1 MTKRQITKSTKKP
14 GGNNLLQL
22 MPGFPV
28 RQHVV
33 NEMFGGLGQWVGVI
47 REEAETVDDLL
58 DVAQIRQNW

>member
-1 MTKRQITKSTKKP
+1 
-14 GGNNLLQL
+14 